1 MPKFNNRSYVPKNFK
16 GLPERAKLVFEGVIF
31 DTYQWEEL
39 GFDDKT
45 KLKFEKLK
53 RPDSVRII
61 ALLDDNKILINKE
74 EQAGTGIFYDV
85 PAGKHDEPKETEE
98 EAAKRELL
106 EETGYKFMNWIMVQ
120 AYQPIGKIDWICYT
134 FVAWGEQSKSD
145 THLEVGEKIESM
157 HLTLDE
163 VKELLGTAKNV
174 RMPSREQSLLF
185 NANSVEDLKYLPDLR
200 DEQA

>member
-1 MPKFNNRSYVPKNFK
+1 M
-16 GLPERAKLVFEGVIF
+16 
-31 DTYQWEEL
+31 
-39 GFDDKT
+39 
-45 KLKFEKLK
+45 
-53 RPDSVRII
+53 
-61 ALLDDNKILINKE
+61 DDNKILINKE

-185 NANSVEDLKYLPDLR
+185 NANSVEDLKSLPDLR

>member
-1 MPKFNNRSYVPKNFK
+1 
-16 GLPERAKLVFEGVIF
+16 
-31 DTYQWEEL
+31 
-39 GFDDKT
+39 
-45 KLKFEKLK
+45 
-53 RPDSVRII
+53 
-61 ALLDDNKILINKE
+61 
-74 EQAGTGIFYDV
+74 
-85 PAGKHDEPKETEE
+85 
-98 EAAKRELL
+98 
-106 EETGYKFMNWIMVQ
+106 MNWIMVQ

-145 THLEVGEKIESM
+145 TNLEVGEKIESM